1 MNYLKPDNIE
11 NLQAQIE
18 FVEQMSQLISQ
29 VQSITAQNS
38 YIYMLAELL
47 PDFDYQ
53 QVEQAVNNHRLV
65 NRREQQQQSHQQ
77 VSRLDIPITRQV
89 SRLIKA
95 ESHLLQRMIDNPV
108 ILNDYRLRKDFHFA
122 TVELQTLYDILKT
135 NGEVTPQD
143 LSEQNDSVQQAWYR
157 VLEENLPEEVSEQ
170 ELIEV
175 EQMRDKEL
183 LRKENQLIGKKVRE
197 ASHSG
202 DADTALEE
210 LERFIAQ
217 KRRME

>member
-1 MNYLKPDNIE
+1 M
-11 NLQAQIE
+11 QAQIE
-18 FVEQMSQLISQ
+18 FVEQMSLLIAQ

-53 QVEQAVNNHRLV
+53 QVEQTVNNHRLV
-65 NRREQQQQSHQQ
+65 NRRVQQQQSHQQ
-77 VSRLDIPITRQV
+77 VSRLDIPVTRQV

-143 LSEQNDSVQQAWYR
+143 LSEQMIRYSK
-157 VLEENLPEEVSEQ
+157 LG
-170 ELIEV
+170 
-175 EQMRDKEL
+175 
-183 LRKENQLIGKKVRE
+183 IG
-197 ASHSG
+197 S
-202 DADTALEE
+202 
-210 LERFIAQ
+210 
-217 KRRME
+217 

>member
-1 MNYLKPDNIE
+1 M
-11 NLQAQIE
+11 
-18 FVEQMSQLISQ
+18 
-29 VQSITAQNS
+29 
-38 YIYMLAELL
+38 
-47 PDFDYQ
+47 
-53 QVEQAVNNHRLV
+53 
-65 NRREQQQQSHQQ
+65 
-77 VSRLDIPITRQV
+77 SRLDIPVTQQV

-175 EQMRDKEL
+175 
-183 LRKENQLIGKKVRE
+183 
-197 ASHSG
+197 
-202 DADTALEE
+202 
-210 LERFIAQ
+210 
-217 KRRME
+217 

>member
-1 MNYLKPDNIE
+1 
-11 NLQAQIE
+11 
-18 FVEQMSQLISQ
+18 
-29 VQSITAQNS
+29 
-38 YIYMLAELL
+38 
-47 PDFDYQ
+47 
-53 QVEQAVNNHRLV
+53 
-65 NRREQQQQSHQQ
+65 
-77 VSRLDIPITRQV
+77 
-89 SRLIKA
+89 
-95 ESHLLQRMIDNPV
+95 MIDNPV

-175 EQMRDKEL
+175 EQTRDKEL

-202 DADTALEE
+202 DTDTALEE